1 MAERNPEWSEVGDLV
16 IATIETT
23 TDYGA
28 LLQRV
33 SQPIVTKFTKAG
45 GSGFLRREK

>member
-23 TDYGA
+23 ADYGA

-33 SQPIVTKFTKAG
+33 SQPVDTRGTKAG
-45 GSGFLRREK
+45 GSGYLRREK